1 MSASGGSGEQPGCD
15 PTQFVRKVHF
25 SFGFFD
31 ATMPAGVAKHVQ
43 ATRDANPD
51 FEVTVWGP
59 DQALQL
65 METHFPALVPTYRAM
80 PYAIQRS
87 DMSRYAILWVH
98 GGMYA
103 DLDYQF
109 TKPLAQVL
117 CAVYG
122 SGTINA
128 FVNET
133 PNASKL
139 RRRASNSLM
148 GSRAPGHPFW
158 AAVLRAVTRGW
169 GLSRRQIVLS
179 SAGPQAVDRALTAWR
194 RSHGGSLGDV
204 ALLPKRQFN
213 PCSVCNRNSLNVAAQ
228 PHVLAYHTNGGS
240 WHSADTAI
248 TNTLYCDWPWAVV
261 TGILLVLTITFL
273 VLWVLGRKKG
283 SRLVY

>member
-1 MSASGGSGEQPGCD
+1 MSGSGSSSGAGCD
-15 PTQFVRKVHF
+15 PARFTRKVHF

-31 ATMPAGVAKHVQ
+31 AHMPPAVAKHVQ
-43 ATRDANPD
+43 TVRDNNPD

-59 DQALQL
+59 DQALAL
-65 METHFPALVPTYRAM
+65 MQTHFPALVPRYQAM

-98 GGMYA
+98 GGLYA

-109 TKPLAQVL
+109 TKPLAEVL

-122 SGTINA
+122 DGTVNA

-158 AAVLRAVTRGW
+158 LTVLDAVTKGW

-179 SAGPQAVDRALTAWR
+179 SAGPQAVDRALATWR
-194 RSHGGSLGDV
+194 KAQPGRKSLGDV

-213 PCSVCNRNSLNVAAQ
+213 PCSVCNRNSLNVASQ

-248 TNTLYCDWPWAVV
+248 TNTLYCDWPWVV
-261 TGILLVLTITFL
+261 VAGTLLAFVLTFL
-273 VLWVLGRKKG
+273 ILWIQER
-283 SRLVY
+283 RRRPRA